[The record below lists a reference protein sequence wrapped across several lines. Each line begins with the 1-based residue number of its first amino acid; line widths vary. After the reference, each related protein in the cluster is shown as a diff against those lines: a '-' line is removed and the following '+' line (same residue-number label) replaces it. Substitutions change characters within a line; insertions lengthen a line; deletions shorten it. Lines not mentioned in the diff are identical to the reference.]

1 LCLDKSANVVVVE
14 LKRTEDGGHM
24 ELQAIR
30 YAAMV
35 ASMTLDRLISA
46 HAKYLNDISREL
58 ATSEILEFL
67 DSDSI
72 EDIQLSGYVRIL
84 LISSDFSTELTTTVM
99 WLNKQGLDITCLR
112 FIPYKLEDQLLIDI
126 SQIIPLPETADYEVK
141 IREQDL
147 EVKKNKKIKTD
158 IHLKFWTQLIER
170 SKNQT
175 DLLSSRTRS
184 NDQTLNIAI
193 GRSEFSYLLKTKK
206 SESSVALLIKG
217 DKSIFD
223 LLIKDKEAIEAEVGE
238 KLIWNYAPNKKNSLI
253 YYEIEGGW
261 SNPISEWPELQ
272 DKLINFL
279 VKLNSVFIQKIQ
291 NITKSN

>member
-1 LCLDKSANVVVVE
+1 MPLYQVNFGSLTKVPETTFASEKILERQDLQRLLKSDIQPLGDDLLVISEEFGDWEDSKRRIDLLCLDKSAYVVVVE

-206 SESSVALLIKG
+206 VRI
-217 DKSIFD
+217 
-223 LLIKDKEAIEAEVGE
+223 
-238 KLIWNYAPNKKNSLI
+238 
-253 YYEIEGGW
+253 
-261 SNPISEWPELQ
+261 
-272 DKLINFL
+272 
-279 VKLNSVFIQKIQ
+279 
-291 NITKSN
+291 